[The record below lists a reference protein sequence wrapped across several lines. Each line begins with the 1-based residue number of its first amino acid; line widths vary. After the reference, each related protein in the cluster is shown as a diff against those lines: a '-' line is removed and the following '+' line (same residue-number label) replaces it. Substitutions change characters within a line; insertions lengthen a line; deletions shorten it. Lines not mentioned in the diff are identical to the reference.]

1 MSNKSSNNN
10 FFQPVISVV
19 GLAVS
24 LITAV
29 LPLFSKE
36 VLTKLFINTD
46 LARPTS
52 FLAFMLGIAIIWQIT
67 EFQPYLQINLGKY
80 KKRKNEFSEY
90 WKSIGP
96 NGVVWILIF
105 SDIIVSFL
113 FFYIGI
119 KHEPVLYLGIL
130 QSFLYLIFFLC
141 LIAIFAILFAQ
152 TKQRFSW
159 LEDKENFPTTIFE
172 VLEKNRLI
180 KPYIEIYENRPMNL
194 DELQNEGIAG
204 IVLAR
209 KIRVKSSV
217 QEEEIIEFIVSG
229 DGKEIIKVLKKG
241 K

>member
-1 MSNKSSNNN
+1 MANKSSNN

-19 GLAVS
+19 GLAIS
-24 LITAV
+24 LITAI

-36 VLTKLFINTD
+36 VLTKLFIYVD

-80 KKRKNEFSEY
+80 KKRKNEFPEY
-90 WKSIGP
+90 WWNIGP
-96 NGVVWILIF
+96 SGIVWILIF
-105 SDIIVSFL
+105 SSIIISFL
-113 FFYIGI
+113 FFNIGI
-119 KHEPVLYLGIL
+119 KHELVPYLGIL
-130 QSFLYLIFFLC
+130 QAFLYLVFFLC

-152 TKQRFSW
+152 TKQRFNW

-180 KPYIEIYENRPMNL
+180 KPYIEIYENRPMNFN
-194 DELQNEGIAG
+194 ELQNEGIIG
-204 IVLAR
+204 IPLAK

-217 QEEEIIEFIVSG
+217 QEEEIIEFIASG
-229 DGKEIIKVLKKG
+229 DGKEIIKVLKK
-241 K
+241 